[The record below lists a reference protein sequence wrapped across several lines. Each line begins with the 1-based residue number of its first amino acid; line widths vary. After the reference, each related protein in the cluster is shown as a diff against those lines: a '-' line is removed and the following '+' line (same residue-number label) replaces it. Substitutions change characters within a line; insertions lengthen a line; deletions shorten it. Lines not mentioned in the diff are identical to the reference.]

1 MNGLEIIDCK
11 CCCVKILVKLWTEFR
26 VSSMCYDGILMC
38 PCCLFVRVCVRTDE
52 QSESVA
58 CEHLASTWT
67 RKHFHFRNIKTITD
81 PRSTTTCISTTNIH
95 LLQLSTYHSYGFLLS
110 LTAIISTTNFNYL
123 LFTVLEPREAPG
135 TSPWCWAERCLCIFS
150 SGRWHPVGPAT
161 LSSSETK
168 SPCETGFQEKIVI
181 FYACSLIHLM
191 PVNFRLFHVS
201 FMQIDLTDRL
211 QRN

>member
-11 CCCVKILVKLWTEFR
+11 LCCVKILVKLRTEFR

-58 CEHLASTWT
+58 CEHVASTWT

-123 LFTVLEPREAPG
+123 LFTVLEPREARG